1 MVPKRLPRQPPIS
14 DPAVADRTRVNADGA
29 RRHQDRASTL
39 RAFCGREVC
48 TGRAMASSQDTRNW
62 RDLAATGVRAYTRSM
77 KVTFRDAARA
87 MESECICMRVRR
99 TSRALSR
106 LYDENLRPTGL
117 QASQLTLLGAAAALG
132 DAGANMGKMADVLG
146 MDRTTLTRN
155 VRPLEKAGL
164 LRVARDPADAR
175 ARIVLL
181 TRAGEQAIEE
191 AFPLWEKSQKQVRSL
206 LGASQVENLHE
217 HLKRTLALV
226 ST

>member
-1 MVPKRLPRQPPIS
+1 
-14 DPAVADRTRVNADGA
+14 
-29 RRHQDRASTL
+29 
-39 RAFCGREVC
+39 
-48 TGRAMASSQDTRNW
+48 
-62 RDLAATGVRAYTRSM
+62 M
-77 KVTFRDAARA
+77 KMPFQDAARA
-87 MESECICMRVRR
+87 IASECTCMRVRQ

-117 QASQLTLLGAAAALG
+117 QVSQLTLLVATARFG
-132 DAGANMGKMADVLG
+132 DAGASMGKMAEVLG
-146 MDRTTLTRN
+146 MDRTTLTRG

-164 LRVARDPADAR
+164 LRVARDPVDAR

-206 LGASQVENLHE
+206 LGTTQVESLRE
-217 HLKRTLALV
+217 HLARTFALV

>member
-1 MVPKRLPRQPPIS
+1 
-14 DPAVADRTRVNADGA
+14 
-29 RRHQDRASTL
+29 
-39 RAFCGREVC
+39 
-48 TGRAMASSQDTRNW
+48 
-62 RDLAATGVRAYTRSM
+62 M
-77 KVTFRDAARA
+77 KVSFRDAARA

-132 DAGANMGKMADVLG
+132 DAGGANMGKMADVLG

-217 HLKRTLALV
+217 HLKRTLAIV

>member
-1 MVPKRLPRQPPIS
+1 
-14 DPAVADRTRVNADGA
+14 
-29 RRHQDRASTL
+29 
-39 RAFCGREVC
+39 
-48 TGRAMASSQDTRNW
+48 
-62 RDLAATGVRAYTRSM
+62 M
-77 KVTFRDAARA
+77 KVSFRDAARA

-132 DAGANMGKMADVLG
+132 DAGGANMGKMADVLG

-191 AFPLWEKSQKQVRSL
+191 AFPLWEKSQKRVRSL
-206 LGASQVENLHE
+206 LGASQVENLRE
-217 HLKRTLALV
+217 HLTRTLALV
-226 ST
+226 SE

>member
-1 MVPKRLPRQPPIS
+1 
-14 DPAVADRTRVNADGA
+14 
-29 RRHQDRASTL
+29 
-39 RAFCGREVC
+39 
-48 TGRAMASSQDTRNW
+48 
-62 RDLAATGVRAYTRSM
+62 M
-77 KVTFRDAARA
+77 KVAFRDAAA
-87 MESECICMRVRR
+87 AIASECTCMRVRQ

-117 QASQLTLLGAAAALG
+117 QVSQLTLLVATARFG
-132 DAGANMGKMADVLG
+132 DAGANIGKMADVLG

-191 AFPLWEKSQKQVRSL
+191 AFPLWEKSQKHVRSL
-206 LGASQVENLHE
+206 LGATQVEKLRA
-217 HLKRTLALV
+217 HLTRTLAVV
-226 ST
+226 SA

>member
-1 MVPKRLPRQPPIS
+1 MRS
-14 DPAVADRTRVNADGA
+14 RTREG
-29 RRHQDRASTL
+29 
-39 RAFCGREVC
+39 
-48 TGRAMASSQDTRNW
+48 TRNG
-62 RDLAATGVRAYTRSM
+62 RDLAARAVRAYTHSM

-106 LYDENLRPTGL
+106 LYDDNLRPTGL

>member
-1 MVPKRLPRQPPIS
+1 
-14 DPAVADRTRVNADGA
+14 
-29 RRHQDRASTL
+29 
-39 RAFCGREVC
+39 
-48 TGRAMASSQDTRNW
+48 
-62 RDLAATGVRAYTRSM
+62 M

-106 LYDENLRPTGL
+106 LYDDNLRPTGL

-132 DAGANMGKMADVLG
+132 DAGGANMGKMADVLG

-206 LGASQVENLHE
+206 LGASQVENLRE